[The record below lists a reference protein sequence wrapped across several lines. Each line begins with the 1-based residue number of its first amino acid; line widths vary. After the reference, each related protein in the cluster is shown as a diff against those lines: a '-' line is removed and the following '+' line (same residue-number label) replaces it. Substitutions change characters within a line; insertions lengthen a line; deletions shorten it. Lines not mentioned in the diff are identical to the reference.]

1 MIRFHD
7 VPFTGDAVAI
17 QDGKFIWHNF
27 HSGDCPPDIEMLY
40 VKYMYAYDGVIV
52 FVLTDKED

>member
-7 VPFTGDAVAI
+7 VPFTGDAVV
-17 QDGKFIWHNF
+17 IWHNF

-40 VKYMYAYDGVIV
+40 VKSMYVEDGVVV
-52 FVLTDKED
+52 FELTDKDE